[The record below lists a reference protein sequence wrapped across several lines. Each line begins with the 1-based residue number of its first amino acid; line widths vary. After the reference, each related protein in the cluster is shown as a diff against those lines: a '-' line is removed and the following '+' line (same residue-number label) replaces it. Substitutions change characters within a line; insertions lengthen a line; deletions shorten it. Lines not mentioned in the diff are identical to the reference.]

1 MKQPTRQRL
10 RAELRSDQ
18 PCGNHDQTQEV
29 IDMKTVLFVTI
40 VTYAFLSYSQP
51 SGTANAG
58 VTYDHQ
64 KMMAAHGCPASK
76 ASSNPHDKS
85 WRYLRGDSSQVNLMM
100 IDWHDRGENSFG
112 PIRNI

>member
-1 MKQPTRQRL
+1 M
-10 RAELRSDQ
+10 
-18 PCGNHDQTQEV
+18 

-58 VTYDHQ
+58 VAYDHQ

-76 ASSNPHDKS
+76 PSSKTHNKS
-85 WRYLRGDSSQVNLMM
+85 WRYLKGDSSQINLMM
-100 IDWHDRGENSFG
+100 IDWHDRGENFFG
-112 PIRNI
+112 PISNI

>member
-1 MKQPTRQRL
+1 MQTDFYTEQ
-10 RAELRSDQ
+10 A
-18 PCGNHDQTQEV
+18 CGNHHQTQEV
-29 IDMKTVLFVTI
+29 LDMKTVLFVTI

-51 SGTANAG
+51 SGTATAG
-58 VTYDHQ
+58 VVYDHH

-76 ASSNPHDKS
+76 ASSTQSDKS
-85 WRYLRGDSSQVNLMM
+85 WRYLKGDSSQINLMM